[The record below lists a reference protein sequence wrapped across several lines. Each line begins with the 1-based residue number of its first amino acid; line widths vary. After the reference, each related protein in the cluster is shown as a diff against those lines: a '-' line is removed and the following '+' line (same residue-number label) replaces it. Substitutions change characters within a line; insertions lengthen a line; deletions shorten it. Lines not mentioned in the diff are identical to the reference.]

1 MWPRALVQRDERF
14 GPGNQTLIDRRCKP
28 AGRTG
33 KLPARGAQGLP
44 GGVIPNVIR
53 SRAGR

>member
-14 GPGNQTLIDRRCKP
+14 GPGNQTLIDWRCKP